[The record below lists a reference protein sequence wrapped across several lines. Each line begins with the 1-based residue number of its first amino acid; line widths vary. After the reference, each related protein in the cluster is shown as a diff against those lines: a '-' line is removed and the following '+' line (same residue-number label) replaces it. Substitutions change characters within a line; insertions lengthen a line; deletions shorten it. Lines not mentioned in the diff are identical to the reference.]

1 MPRPR
6 DAEPD
11 PRVLRRNIERALRRD
26 DAPGDI
32 VPMLER
38 LQRVALEGSDE
49 HSYADRRLAELLLE
63 THPWRA
69 AVHVRRLVEREPD
82 DDAVWALTGLAHALL
97 GNHRYA
103 CVAYRRALA
112 RSPGNPWY
120 SHNLGHLLDVALD
133 RPLDAVKHLERA
145 HKAVP
150 DEPAIAC
157 SLVHALWRA
166 GELVRA
172 RAVLRPLLR
181 RESGDPDVIALATEL
196 DRAESG
202 KLRKR
207 RALGGPASDPAR
219 RRRGA
224 PPRR

>member
-6 DAEPD
+6 DVEPD
-11 PRVLRRNIERALRRD
+11 PRVLRRNIERALRRN

-49 HSYADRRLAELLLE
+49 RSYADRRLAELLLE

-69 AVHVRRLVEREPD
+69 AVHVRRLIEREPD
-82 DDAVWALTGLAHALL
+82 DDAVWALSGLAHALL

-133 RPLDAVKHLERA
+133 RPADAIKHLERA
-145 HKAVP
+145 YKGVP

-166 GELVRA
+166 GELGRA
-172 RAVLRPLLR
+172 RAVLRPLMR
-181 RESGDPDVIALATEL
+181 RESSDPDVIALAIEL
-196 DRAESG
+196 DRAESA
-202 KLRKR
+202 KRKR
-207 RALGGPASDPAR
+207 PAVGGPVSNRACR
-219 RRRGA
+219 RRSA
-224 PPRR
+224 PPRE